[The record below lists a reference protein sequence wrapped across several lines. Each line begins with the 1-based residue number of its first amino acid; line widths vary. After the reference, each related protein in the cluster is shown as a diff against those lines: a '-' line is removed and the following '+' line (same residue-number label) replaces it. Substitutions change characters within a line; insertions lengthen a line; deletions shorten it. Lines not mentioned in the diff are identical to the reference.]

1 MKTIRWN
8 SEKNERLLQE
18 RGVCFE
24 QVLLILEQ
32 NRVLDVIEHPNQRK
46 YPGQRQFIVEID
58 GYAYLVPFVED
69 ESEIFLK
76 TMIPNRKATEKYL
89 GRMP

>member
-1 MKTIRWN
+1 MKVIRWN

-24 QVLLILEQ
+24 QVLLVLEQ
-32 NRVLDVIEHPNQRK
+32 DEVLDVIEHPNQRK
-46 YPGQRQFIVEID
+46 YPGQRQLIVAID

-76 TMIPNRKATEKYL
+76 TMIPSRKATEKYL
-89 GRMP
+89 GRTS